1 MNLKLKASDG
11 WWQDVSRLIS
21 RSLGIYEKAEKDPI
35 QVTAA
40 RVKEHREW
48 LVSEAELMP
57 AIKDLGFLYVPKK
70 LFPGPMFLFPELDT
84 EGKMRAQTRP
94 LHSVFGDS
102 KYYSI
107 GTAQED
113 FLGPIWLGNSE
124 NTLDLIAKNRFVVLV
139 EGPFDLL
146 ACRTLAPNIP
156 VMSSLTKN
164 IGKRHQEYLR
174 ILGVKNIVLMFDN
187 DKPHEGE
194 EKGAGAKAMDALKH
208 YIKTMTV
215 TPLVCPAS
223 DPSDCLK
230 SLAKKAALKSILEHQ
245 E

>member
-1 MNLKLKASDG
+1 MGLQLKANEG
-11 WWQDVSRLIS
+11 WWQDVPRLIS

-57 AIKDLGFLYVPKK
+57 AIKDLEYLYVPKK
-70 LFPGPMFLFPELDT
+70 LFPGPMFIFPEKDT
-84 EGKMRAQTRP
+84 GGKLRAQTRP
-94 LHSVFGDS
+94 LHTVFGES

-113 FLGPIWLGNSE
+113 FLGPIWLGNSDH
-124 NTLDLIAKNRFVVLV
+124 TLDLIVKHKFVVLV

-146 ACRTLAPNIP
+146 ACRTVAPNIP

-164 IGKRHQEYLR
+164 IGKRHQDYLR
-174 ILGVKNIVLMFDN
+174 VLGVKNIVLMFDN
-187 DKPHEGE
+187 
-194 EKGAGAKAMDALKH
+194 EKSGAGAKAMDELKNL
-208 YIKTMTV
+208 IKTMTV
-215 TPLVCPAS
+215 TPLVCPS
-223 DPSDCLK
+223 EDPSDCLK
-230 SLAKKAALKSILEHQ
+230 SAAKKAALKSILEHQ

>member
-1 MNLKLKASDG
+1 MSLQLKANEG
-11 WWQDVSRLIS
+11 WWQDVPRLIS
-21 RSLGIYEKAEKDPI
+21 RSLDIYGKAEKDPI
-35 QVTAA
+35 QVTSA
-40 RVKEHREW
+40 RIKEHREW

-57 AIKDLGFLYVPKK
+57 AVKDLGFLYVPKK
-70 LFPGPMFLFPELDT
+70 LFPGPMFLFPEVDM
-84 EGKMRAQTRP
+84 EGKMRAQTKP
-94 LHSVFGDS
+94 LHSVFGEA

-113 FLGPIWLGNSE
+113 FLGPIWLGNSD
-124 NTLDLIAKNRFVVLV
+124 NTLDLITKHKFVVLV

-146 ACRTLAPNIP
+146 ACRTVAPHIP

-164 IGKRHQEYLR
+164 IGKRHQDYLR

-187 DKPHEGE
+187 EAS
-194 EKGAGAKAMDALKH
+194 GAGAKAMEALKR
-208 YIKTMTV
+208 YIKTMEV
-215 TPLVCPAS
+215 TPLVCPAE

-230 SLAKKAALKSILEHQ
+230 LSSKKAALKVLLERQ